1 MHIFLTGTIQ
11 VGKSTIITQTL
22 RQLNHRYG
30 GFKTYFGPDRRCDDR
45 LLYMNG
51 ADEPNSFSKNYGIAI
66 FKRNCFPQADT
77 AKFNTYGVELIRR
90 AKTNEAMI
98 IMDECGNLE
107 CQALKF
113 QHEILK
119 TLDEEL
125 PVLGVIKQDSSG
137 WTDMIRNHRKVKLI
151 TVTRENRHTI
161 PAMLVNYYLKSH
173 HFKKP

>member
-1 MHIFLTGTIQ
+1 MHIFLTGGIQ

-22 RQLNHRYG
+22 KQLNYGYG
-30 GFKTYFGPDRRCDDR
+30 GFKTYFGPDRCCDNR

-51 ADEPNSFSKNYGIAI
+51 ADEPNCFAESCGIAV
-66 FKRNCFPQADT
+66 FKENCFPQADT
-77 AKFNTYGVELIRR
+77 AKFNTYGVALIRR
-90 AKTNEAMI
+90 AKANGAMI

-107 CQALKF
+107 CQALEF

-137 WTDMIRNHRKVKLI
+137 WTDMIRNHHKVKLM
-151 TVTRENRHTI
+151 TVTRENRHDM
-161 PAMLVNYYLKSH
+161 PAMLVNYYLKSRY
-173 HFKKP
+173 FKKN